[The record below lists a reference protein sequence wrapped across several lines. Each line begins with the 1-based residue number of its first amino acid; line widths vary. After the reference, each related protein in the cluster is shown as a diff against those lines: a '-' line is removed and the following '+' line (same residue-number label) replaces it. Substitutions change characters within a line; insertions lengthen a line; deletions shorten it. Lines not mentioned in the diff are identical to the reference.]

1 MTQQKV
7 IFLRRFFPGPALARS
22 ELPRTAIPVH
32 GGGCVT
38 DFLNAEPPCLEPRWE
53 PPDGRA
59 SAEVQQ
65 QRHRRVVDQR
75 AVGVWKHATEVLH
88 SGVQPIRMSPLEFII
103 AVVCIC
109 PVADEVQQIM
119 VLLGKVKHRPRQPNF
134 KLRRR
139 FSP

>member
-1 MTQQKV
+1 
-7 IFLRRFFPGPALARS
+7 
-22 ELPRTAIPVH
+22 
-32 GGGCVT
+32 
-38 DFLNAEPPCLEPRWE
+38 
-53 PPDGRA
+53 
-59 SAEVQQ
+59 
-65 QRHRRVVDQR
+65 
-75 AVGVWKHATEVLH
+75 
-88 SGVQPIRMSPLEFII
+88 MSPLEFII